1 MQTKN
6 DKSIYKQLLHIV
18 APISFQYLMASFV
31 SASDAF
37 MLGFLD
43 QDHQNDHQYDGQDG
57 GDDGDA
63 LDTQAAHLHD
73 LGQEGDVGI
82 GAGDTAGK
90 VGGQVL
96 QQIAHADGG
105 DHDGH
110 SGRLAQGLVGAAL
123 NGEAER
129 DRQHDDGGNGDVQ
142 RHGSREIDHDQACDH
157 EDIAVREVDQAQDT
171 VDHGVADRDE
181 RILAAG
187 GNTGEYV
194 GQPLLDK
201 THGGPPE

>member
-1 MQTKN
+1 MT
-6 DKSIYKQLLHIV
+6 V
-18 APISFQYLMASFV
+18 ALPSTFV
-31 SASDAF
+31 KETEPD
-37 MLGFLD
+37 D
-43 QDHQNDHQYDGQDG
+43 QQQRQDRS
-57 GDDGDA
+57 DDGHA
-63 LDTQAAHLHD
+63 LGGRAEDGDGVGDPRQLRVLLGHAARHVVR
-73 LGQEGDVGI
+73 E
-82 GAGDTAGK
+82 
-90 VGGQVL
+90 VL

-142 RHGSREIDHDQACDH
+142 RHGSREIDHDQACNH